1 MKKERAMKE
10 TKSPVEQLKN
20 LSFEP
25 LDNEKVAANYLSHI
39 QHAVEPWLQRD
50 AGRVVIAE
58 RWVIDYDTTGLRVFD
73 QAQDDASRGEHM
85 ITPVHATLDDRNSLY
100 LLLTTLRKHQRAQSA
115 SQGRR

>member
-39 QHAVEPWLQRD
+39 QHAVEPWLQQD

-58 RWVIDYDTTGLRVFD
+58 RWVIDDTTGLRVFD

-85 ITPVHATLDDRNSLY
+85 ITPVHATLDDCNSLY

>member
-10 TKSPVEQLKN
+10 TTPPIEQLKN

-25 LDNEKVAANYLSHI
+25 LDNGKVAESYLSRI
-39 QHAVEPWLQRD
+39 QHAIQPWLQRD

-58 RWVIDYDTTGLRVFD
+58 RWIIDYDAAGVRVFD

-85 ITPVHATLDDRNSLY
+85 IIPVHATLDDCNSLY